1 MSKDYKKLYEEAL
14 ERARKLA
21 TDLPNGRNDRLYH
34 VWDLENIFPELKESE
49 DERIRKEI
57 IQSIKDNMCVI
68 HKEKCLAWLEK
79 QGENKLANKVEPK
92 FKNGQWIV
100 WQNKC
105 YKVNYNG
112 CGYELI
118 DQNGLSTSLEY
129 VTVDENAHLW
139 TIQDAKDGDVLYS
152 HCCKLLWIYKDGNS
166 CYIGNNLNYN
176 ENCVVV
182 NSSICIPNDVTP
194 ATKEQRDLL
203 FQKIKESGYEW
214 NVEKKELNKIE
225 KQGEQKPTPKFKIGD
240 TIHKIGE
247 NTVFP
252 MTIEKIEDGYY
263 VCNNSHS
270 FVNIEFQDYYELVEQ
285 KPSWSKEDSKN
296 LNSVKWIIENSDNL
310 NKIFETID
318 SPDYIKKYFIDWL
331 KSLKDRVQ
339 PKSKQEWSEE
349 DEDVINHLIAIC
361 AGAKRYRQF
370 AGCLQD
376 DITKYQ
382 TWLKSI
388 KPNHW
393 KPSEEQMKALIK
405 RTKGLHTN
413 SETRKVLESLIF
425 DLQEKL

>member
-49 DERIRKEI
+49 DERIKNEI
-57 IQSIKDNMCVI
+57 IAFVEQSIHRGGGTPIPQEQEDKWI
-68 HKEKCLAWLEK
+68 TWLEK
-79 QGENKLANKVEPK
+79 QGE
-92 FKNGQWIV
+92 
-100 WQNKC
+100 QN
-105 YKVNYNG
+105 
-112 CGYELI
+112 
-118 DQNGLSTSLEY
+118 
-129 VTVDENAHLW
+129 
-139 TIQDAKDGDVLYS
+139 
-152 HCCKLLWIYKDGNS
+152 
-166 CYIGNNLNYN
+166 
-176 ENCVVV
+176 
-182 NSSICIPNDVTP
+182 
-194 ATKEQRDLL
+194 
-203 FQKIKESGYEW
+203 
-214 NVEKKELNKIE
+214 
-225 KQGEQKPTPKFKIGD
+225 PTPKFKIGD

-285 KPSWSKEDSKN
+285 KPSWSEEDSKN